1 MRRFSFCI
9 ALAII
14 VLGPLALAAQTVKP
28 VSKPEFKSIE
38 VKHFTAADGVQLS
51 PNFEKFFYASFLAEL
66 QRLNVAEQTV
76 EDGTPVVDTDKTGL
90 FSIPHF
96 LVVEGKF
103 VKIQEGSQQGS
114 NFEAGSANL
123 EIRFFRRDNHKEIR
137 FGGSGANGVL
147 FKPKVA
153 LNGSLENDE
162 QKVAEAAGVEAA
174 DQLRKLVYPGFKLSD
189 LCC

>member
-1 MRRFSFCI
+1 VRRFSLHI
-9 ALAII
+9 ALPI
-14 VLGPLALAAQTVKP
+14 VVFGTLALAAQNMKP
-28 VSKPEFKSIE
+28 VSKPQFKSIE
-38 VKHFTAADGVQLS
+38 VKHFTNADGVQLS
-51 PNFEKFFYASFLAEL
+51 PNFERYFYVSFLAEL

-76 EDGTPVVDTDKTGL
+76 EDGSPVVDTDMAGL

-103 VKIQEGSQQGS
+103 VKVQEGSQQGS

-137 FGGSGANGVL
+137 FGGSGANKVL

-162 QKVAEAAGVEAA
+162 QKMAEAAGVEAA
-174 DQLRKLVYPGFKLSD
+174 DQLRKLIYPGFKLSD

>member
-1 MRRFSFCI
+1 MRKS
-9 ALAII
+9 L
-14 VLGPLALAAQTVKP
+14 LYLALAFIVFGPLPLAAQDVKP
-28 VSKPEFKSIE
+28 VSKPHFTSIE
-38 VKHFTAADGVQLS
+38 VKHLTTADGVQLS
-51 PNFEKFFYASFLAEL
+51 PNFEKYFYASFLAEL
-66 QRLNVAEQTV
+66 QRLNIAEQTV
-76 EDGTPVVDTDKTGL
+76 EDGAPVVDTDKAGP

-114 NFEAGSANL
+114 KFEAGTANL

-162 QKVAEAAGVEAA
+162 QKVAEAAGVDAA